1 MQRKSRILNR
11 GGFAMVAAVF
21 LLILIASLLLQM
33 LSSTAKSSQQNINTY
48 LSEQAVLL
56 AYGAT
61 EHAIL
66 AISGSNL
73 NAGCPQVIDSFYP
86 SRANPIFNI
95 TTTIRY
101 IWANNTALANNTPA
115 GAGCGNYIRDT
126 AGAQPENELVS
137 AISSGAAI
145 IDVRVVSNNANLQ
158 LTENI
163 VFFKRTL
170 QKL

>member
-61 EHAIL
+61 EDAIL
-66 AISGSNL
+66 TISATDP
-73 NAGCPQVIDSFYP
+73 NAGCIQNTVRTYP
-86 SRANPIFNI
+86 ENNPIFNI

-101 IWANNTALANNTPA
+101 IWANNTALAINTPT
-115 GAGCGNYIRDT
+115 GAGCSNYIADT
-126 AGAQPENELVS
+126 AGVQPENELVS
-137 AISSGAAI
+137 AISSGAAM